1 VRPSSFVQV
10 AGKGLPELAS
20 RRSPM
25 SIMINNIG
33 QSSAMDGRNVIA
45 TLKSTFALGRVEKDT
60 EVNAEA
66 ADVAQ
71 DLEKTE
77 SQVRRIQDYADFVG
91 SKIQFR
97 VNEDLGKVIVKI
109 VDPQTDKVIKEIP
122 SADVQNLQL
131 RLKEA
136 LGLLIDE
143 KI

>member
-1 VRPSSFVQV
+1 
-10 AGKGLPELAS
+10 
-20 RRSPM
+20 M
-25 SIMINNIG
+25 SIMVNNIG
-33 QSSAMDGRNVIA
+33 QSSAMDGRNVIS
-45 TLKSTFALGRVEKDT
+45 TLKTSFVPGTVEDTT

-66 ADVAQ
+66 ADVAK
-71 DLEKTE
+71 DFESIE
-77 SQVRRIQDYADFVG
+77 SQVRRIQDYANFVG

-97 VNEDLGKVIVKI
+97 VDEDLGKVIVKI

-122 SADVQNLQL
+122 SADVQNLQI

>member
-1 VRPSSFVQV
+1 
-10 AGKGLPELAS
+10 
-20 RRSPM
+20 M

-71 DLEKTE
+71 DLESIET
-77 SQVRRIQDYADFVG
+77 QVRRIQDYANFVG

-122 SADVQNLQL
+122 SADVQNLQM

-136 LGLLIDE
+136 LGLLVDE

>member
-1 VRPSSFVQV
+1 
-10 AGKGLPELAS
+10 
-20 RRSPM
+20 M
-25 SIMINNIG
+25 NIMVNSIG
-33 QSSAMDGRNVIA
+33 QSSAMDGRNIIS
-45 TLKSTFALGRVEKDT
+45 TIKSALPSGKADKDT
-60 EVNAEA
+60 EINAEA

-71 DLEKTE
+71 DLEKIE
-77 SQVRRIQDYADFVG
+77 SQVRRIQDYANFVG

-136 LGLLIDE
+136 LGLLVDE
-143 KI
+143 KV

>member
-1 VRPSSFVQV
+1 
-10 AGKGLPELAS
+10 
-20 RRSPM
+20 M

-136 LGLLIDE
+136 LGLIIDE

>member
-1 VRPSSFVQV
+1 
-10 AGKGLPELAS
+10 
-20 RRSPM
+20 M
-25 SIMINNIG
+25 SIMIQNIG
-33 QSSAMDGRNVIA
+33 QSSAMDGRNV
-45 TLKSTFALGRVEKDT
+45 TSPFRSTIALGKVEQDT

-66 ADVAQ
+66 ANVAN
-71 DLEKTE
+71 DLEKIE
-77 SQVRRIQDYADFVG
+77 SQVRQIQNYAAFVG

-122 SADVQNLQL
+122 SADVQNLQM

-136 LGLLIDE
+136 LGLLVDE